1 MIRLDDIEAK
11 AKAAQSWC
19 WYESDQLYEYL
30 NVSADA
36 NFIAATNPD
45 TILALVRIARAA
57 KDMIK
62 EWEDSYENHG
72 FLFSVEVETRI
83 KEALR
88 GVE

>member
-1 MIRLDDIEAK
+1 MIKLDDIEAK
-11 AKAAQSWC
+11 AKASW
-19 WYESDQLYEYL
+19 ELGHSETGIPVDQL
-30 NVSADA
+30 V
-36 NFIAATNPD
+36 
-45 TILALVRIARAA
+45 ALVRIARAA